1 MNIFRYT
8 WYAVDSVARAAYA
21 FGAGLLVLLYSFGA
35 YIIEETQEKIRKNQ
49 EKSQKAPENRLTE
62 PPRL

>member
-1 MNIFRYT
+1 MNIFKYT
-8 WYAVDSVARAAYA
+8 WYAIDSVARAAYT

-35 YIIEETQEKIRKNQ
+35 YVIEETQEKIRKNQ
-49 EKSQKAPENRLTE
+49 EKSQKTPENRLTE